1 MTSLRRMRM
10 RRRRRSVEMNK
21 VDSPIHDDWEIVTCH
36 LLLLL
41 VRSHRQLH
49 DHHCLEI
56 DVDDEDDD
64 VGHRD
69 DNIGWDG
76 NVGRK
81 DEVPQCYEYLKHYN
95 QHQLE
100 LMLSFPKSKGFLIF
114 LLQVSKL
121 CWRKTKK
128 NGCPAK
134 KHKCQT
140 NLWKIVASA
149 GF

>member
-1 MTSLRRMRM
+1 MGLTSPPHLND
-10 RRRRRSVEMNK
+10 VKKTALLAEDGIPKEEKEEMNS
-21 VDSPIHDDWEIVTCH
+21 VDSPIHDDWEIVKCH

-41 VRSHRQLH
+41 VRPHRQLH

-100 LMLSFPKSKGFLIF
+100 LMLSFPNFAFKQMFLNF
-114 LLQVSKL
+114 PASSFQTLM
-121 CWRKTKK
+121 KK
-128 NGCPAK
+128 N
-134 KHKCQT
+134 
-140 NLWKIVASA
+140 
-149 GF
+149 